1 MKKILSI
8 IAIMVVALFCLSFTY
23 TASNSRH
30 KIDVREVNV
39 AGHKY
44 VVVASFYEGGAMRPG
59 GVGIVHS
66 AGCYCNNK

>member
-8 IAIMVVALFCLSFTY
+8 IAVVLVALFCLSFTY
-23 TASNSRH
+23 TTSNNH
-30 KIDVREVNV
+30 HEIDVREVNV

-44 VVVASFYEGGAMRPG
+44 VVASSFYNGGVLRPG